1 MAKYTK
7 EELKQIRI
15 NNLKKGGRVGKG
27 RPKGSKNKV
36 TKDKLEKLLI
46 QYLNQDE
53 KNQSREDIINTKLN
67 IDTIDNNV
75 QLKANESIEV
85 TKKDDIEPLE
95 KEIIAADIKEN
106 IEETKTEPKRKRFS
120 FLS

>member
-1 MAKYTK
+1 MGKYTK

-53 KNQSREDIINTKLN
+53 KNETREDIINNKLN
-67 IDTIDNNV
+67 IDTIENDV
-75 QLKANESIEV
+75 QLKGSESIEV
-85 TKKDDIEPLE
+85 TKDDIEPVE
-95 KEIIAADIKEN
+95 KEIISEDIKEN
-106 IEETKTEPKRKRFS
+106 IEETKTEIKRKRFS

>member
-95 KEIIAADIKEN
+95 KEIIVSDIKEN

>member
-15 NNLKKGGRVGKG
+15 KNLKKGGRVGKG

>member
-7 EELKQIRI
+7 AELKQIRI

-75 QLKANESIEV
+75 ELKANESIEV

-95 KEIIAADIKEN
+95 KEIIVTDIKEN

>member
-95 KEIIAADIKEN
+95 KEIIVADIKEN

>member
-53 KNQSREDIINTKLN
+53 KNESREDIINTKLN
-67 IDTIDNNV
+67 IDTIENNV
-75 QLKANESIEV
+75 ELKPQENIQA
-85 TKKDDIEPLE
+85 TKNDIEPLE
-95 KEIIAADIKEN
+95 KEIILEDIKEN

>member
-46 QYLNQDE
+46 QYKVL
-53 KNQSREDIINTKLN
+53 LLM
-67 IDTIDNNV
+67 V
-75 QLKANESIEV
+75 
-85 TKKDDIEPLE
+85 
-95 KEIIAADIKEN
+95 
-106 IEETKTEPKRKRFS
+106 
-120 FLS
+120 

>member
-7 EELKQIRI
+7 AELKQIRI

-95 KEIIAADIKEN
+95 KEIIVSDIKEN

>member
-95 KEIIAADIKEN
+95 KEIIVTDIKEN

>member
-53 KNQSREDIINTKLN
+53 KNESREDIINTKLN
-67 IDTIDNNV
+67 IDTIENNV
-75 QLKANESIEV
+75 HLKESESIEV
-85 TKKDDIEPLE
+85 TKDDIKPVE
-95 KEIIAADIKEN
+95 KEIIAEDINEN
-106 IEETKTEPKRKRFS
+106 IQETKTQTKRKRFS

>member
-95 KEIIAADIKEN
+95 KEN
-106 IEETKTEPKRKRFS
+106 P
-120 FLS
+120 L